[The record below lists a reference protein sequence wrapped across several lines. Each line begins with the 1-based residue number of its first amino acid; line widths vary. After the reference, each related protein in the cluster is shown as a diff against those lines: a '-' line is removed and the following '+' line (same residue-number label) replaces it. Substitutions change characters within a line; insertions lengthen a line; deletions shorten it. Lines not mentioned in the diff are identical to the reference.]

1 MNQSKEL
8 TREIHP
14 SNSEKEVNS
23 SNNGK
28 KQQEC
33 NKYIYSRWMVFLV
46 LMSSIAV
53 TLYFHNGK
61 HNSPVKNNS
70 AEFLMPPNPQRTDTK
85 PVPSYT
91 QLHIFKQAAVCSD
104 SQVCSQVGRYIF
116 EKNGSI
122 VDATLATMFC
132 SGLSNMQSMG
142 IGGGFIMNLYIKQEG
157 KAYTLD
163 AREISAKASTRDMHL
178 HDPTT
183 TNEGPLSIATPGEL
197 KGYWEAHKRFGKL
210 DPMEMLY
217 L

>member
-1 MNQSKEL
+1 MSFQKLSDAWKEL

-70 AEFLMPPNPQRTDTK
+70 AEFLVPPNPQRTDTK

-104 SQVCSQVGRYIF
+104 SQVCSQVGSAFFAAMLNICASPASCDCPGIS
-116 EKNGSI
+116 GSI
-122 VDATLATMFC
+122 A
-132 SGLSNMQSMG
+132 
-142 IGGGFIMNLYIKQEG
+142 
-157 KAYTLD
+157 
-163 AREISAKASTRDMHL
+163 
-178 HDPTT
+178 
-183 TNEGPLSIATPGEL
+183 
-197 KGYWEAHKRFGKL
+197 
-210 DPMEMLY
+210 
-217 L
+217 

>member
-104 SQVCSQVGRYIF
+104 SQVCSQVGR
-116 EKNGSI
+116 NGMKLFSQQSI
-122 VDATLATMFC
+122 SVKM
-132 SGLSNMQSMG
+132 GLKCLNICMIHCTQTQKSKWTNNYVKCMLTNIPMNSTNQEQS
-142 IGGGFIMNLYIKQEG
+142 
-157 KAYTLD
+157 
-163 AREISAKASTRDMHL
+163 
-178 HDPTT
+178 
-183 TNEGPLSIATPGEL
+183 
-197 KGYWEAHKRFGKL
+197 
-210 DPMEMLY
+210 
-217 L
+217 

>member
-1 MNQSKEL
+1 MSFQKLSDAWKEL

-70 AEFLMPPNPQRTDTK
+70 AEFLVPPNPQRTDTK

-104 SQVCSQVGRYIF
+104 SQVCSQVGR
-116 EKNGSI
+116 
-122 VDATLATMFC
+122 
-132 SGLSNMQSMG
+132 
-142 IGGGFIMNLYIKQEG
+142 
-157 KAYTLD
+157 
-163 AREISAKASTRDMHL
+163 
-178 HDPTT
+178 TT
-183 TNEGPLSIATPGEL
+183 PRGCPGRRAATPAAIGVQAA
-197 KGYWEAHKRFGKL
+197 GTRTCG
-210 DPMEMLY
+210 
-217 L
+217 